1 MTRPTVPLASA
12 ASPGIVAILADLAR
26 FVRRPRVLSPEG
38 LRRLSSWKVLG
49 VLYVLHVAVLLLITL
64 PLTALL
70 QSQLGLTPPDA
81 FDQMPAGWLLPVT
94 VIAAPIIEEMLFR
107 GWQSGRP
114 RALWLLGCG
123 LLGAVVIAG
132 QAHGLGPLWIAGLLL
147 ALGVVAGLGWFALR
161 RRPAPTWFQRAYP
174 AIYWLAALVFA
185 GIHIFNYGNATAL
198 TALLVLP
205 QLWAGIMLGY
215 TRQRLGVGAGMLQHA
230 GANAATMAL
239 ALLAGM

>member
-12 ASPGIVAILADLAR
+12 ASPGIAAILADLAR
-26 FVRRPRVLSPEG
+26 FVRRPRVLVPEG

-49 VLYVLHVAVLLLITL
+49 VLYALHVAVLLLVTL
-64 PLTALL
+64 PLTALI

-81 FDQMPAGWLLPVT
+81 FDQLPAGWLFPVT

-123 LLGAVVIAG
+123 FLGAVVIAG
-132 QAHGLGPLWIAGLLL
+132 QAHGLGPLWITGGLLGL
-147 ALGVVAGLGWFALR
+147 ALIAGAGWFALR
-161 RRPAPTWFQRAYP
+161 RRPAPGWFRSGYP
-174 AIYWLAALVFA
+174 VIYWLAALVFA
-185 GIHIFNYGNATAL
+185 GIHIFNYGNASAL

-239 ALLAGM
+239 ALLTGM